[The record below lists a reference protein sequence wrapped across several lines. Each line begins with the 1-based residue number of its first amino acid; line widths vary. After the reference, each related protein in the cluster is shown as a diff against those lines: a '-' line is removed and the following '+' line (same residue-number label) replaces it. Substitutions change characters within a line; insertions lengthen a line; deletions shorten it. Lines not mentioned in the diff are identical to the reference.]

1 MGREG
6 GSDFLCFFPMENG
19 GFADAGELGT
29 AGGVVAGF
37 GGEQAEHFL
46 FLFFGIC
53 HVFSFFSK
61 VRWVKRLGY
70 GNVCQ
75 FFTCVCCSFAG
86 EVKFINYC
94 YYDRIDCG
102 CRFCGFGYCRGCSGE
117 KSPEKGG

>member
-6 GSDFLCFFPMENG
+6 ECDFLCFFPMENG

-53 HVFSFFSK
+53 HVFLFSVKLGGLRGWGMAMFVSFL
-61 VRWVKRLGY
+61 R
-70 GNVCQ
+70 VC
-75 FFTCVCCSFAG
+75 VVVSR
-86 EVKFINYC
+86 E
-94 YYDRIDCG
+94 R
-102 CRFCGFGYCRGCSGE
+102 
-117 KSPEKGG
+117 